1 MSNRHLA
8 RAVALQSLYEWDFY
22 KGGRDPVEVVQR
34 NLEDFAS
41 ELDEKDFS
49 INTVQGVIGHHTEI
63 DATIRKFAPDWPLE
77 KITTVDRNILRI
89 ATFELLHNEEI
100 PSKVAINEAIELAKT
115 FGGESSGRF
124 VNGVL
129 GAVYRSQVA
138 QGVIKGADQPKPDS
152 EETSSHP
159 VVVKAE
165 AGANF
170 NSLNDD
176 DEFLPTPPAP
186 LP

>member
-22 KGGRDPVEVVQR
+22 RGERNPVEVAQR

-49 INTVQGVIGHHTEI
+49 INTVEGVLGHHEEI
-63 DATIRKFAPDWPLE
+63 DGTIRKFAPDWPLE

-89 ATFELLHNEEI
+89 ATYELLYNEEI

-129 GAVYRSQVA
+129 GAIYRNQVA
-138 QGVIKGADQPKPDS
+138 QGIVKGADQPKPA
-152 EETSSHP
+152 EEELTSSHP
-159 VVVKAE
+159 VLVKAE
-165 AGANF
+165 IGQSAT
-170 NSLNDD
+170 LED
-176 DEFLPTPPAP
+176 DESFLPTPPTP
-186 LP
+186 